1 MTPFS
6 HSIGTNPGQEM
17 HDFMRELFPITRSLT
32 GPGTRQTLDVLG
44 QHLLGLQRH
53 RIDSGTKVYDW
64 TVPPEWIVR
73 SARLTGPDGEVVV
86 DMADHNLHV
95 VGYSEPVDAELTLE
109 ELQAHLYSLPDQPDA
124 IPYITSYYN
133 RRWGFCLPDA
143 QRKMLKPGIYRAVI
157 DAELNPDGQLD
168 YADLVI
174 KGESED
180 EVFLSTYVCHPSMA
194 NNEGAGPAVATWL
207 ANWVSRAP
215 RHYTYRFV
223 FIPETIGSLAYISR
237 NLDHLRARVKA
248 GFNLSCVGDERVYS
262 FMPSRQGNSLSD
274 RAARHVLRH
283 HAPDYITYSFLE
295 RGSDERQ
302 YCAPGVDL
310 PVTSVMRSKYGEYPE
325 YHTSLDDLELVT
337 PAGLQGTFDA
347 MVACLRVIETNATWK
362 TTVIGEPQLG
372 KRGLYPTVSVPNGAR
387 KVRNLMHVLAYS
399 DGTRDLIDLAEVMGV
414 SALEVAQLV
423 DQLAA
428 HDLLVRVAAPGE
440 T

>member
-1 MTPFS
+1 MTQPS
-6 HSIGTNPGQEM
+6 LQIGDKPGQEM
-17 HDFMRELFPITRSLT
+17 HDFMRHLFPITRSLT
-32 GPGTRQTLDVLG
+32 GPGTRETLDILK
-44 QHLLGLQRH
+44 QHLPDLALH
-53 RIDSGTKVYDW
+53 EIDSGTEVFDW
-64 TVPPEWIVR
+64 TVPPEWTIR
-73 SARLTGPDGEVVV
+73 SARLVGPDGDVVV

-95 VGYSEPVDAELTLE
+95 VGYSEPVDMELSLE
-109 ELQAHLYSLPDQPDA
+109 DLQAHLYSLPDQPEA

-133 RRWGFCLPDA
+133 RRWGFCLSDA
-143 QRKMLKPGIYRAVI
+143 QRKTLKPGTYRAVI
-157 DAELNPDGQLD
+157 DADLAPGKLN

-174 KGESED
+174 KGETDE

-194 NNEGAGPAVATWL
+194 NNELSGPAVATWL
-207 ANWVSRAP
+207 AKWVASAP
-215 RHYTYRFV
+215 RRYTYRFV
-223 FIPETIGSLAYISR
+223 FIPETIGSLVYISR
-237 NLDHLRARVKA
+237 HLDHLRSHVKA

-274 RAARHVLRH
+274 RAARHVLNH
-283 HAPDYITYSFLE
+283 HAPDHIRYTFLE

-325 YHTSLDDLELVT
+325 YHTSLDDLTLVT

-347 MVACLRVIETNATWK
+347 MVKCLRVIEANETWTATM
-362 TTVIGEPQLG
+362 IGEPQLG

-399 DGTRDLIDLAEVMGV
+399 DGTRDLIDLAELIGAE
-414 SALEVAQLV
+414 ALEVADLV

-428 HDLLVRVAAPGE
+428 HDLLRKDSPD
-440 T
+440 